1 MFENITNKFTKY
13 VCSNKGEKLAAMF
26 TDNGVYHDY
35 IYGNFKG
42 KKNIKNMLTNYF
54 HRDAE
59 NLRWEMYDH
68 AFKDNIGYAKFRFG
82 FTSKIQI
89 YKGKNVVISGISF
102 FRFKL
107 GSIVEYKESV
117 NGGIAM
123 VQLGVNPQKMEK
135 VFLKWFKREL
145 EDQPNLKNFMKN

>member
-13 VCSNKGEKLAAMF
+13 VCSNEGEKLAALF
-26 TDNGVYHDY
+26 SDTGVYHDY

-54 HRDAE
+54 HRDGE

-68 AFKDNIGYAKFRFG
+68 AFKDNIGYAKFRFE
-82 FTSKIQI
+82 FTSKIPI

-102 FRFKL
+102 FRLKL

-135 VFLKWFKREL
+135 VFLNWFKREL
-145 EDQPNLKNFMKN
+145 EDQHNLKNFIKS